1 MDVIVP
7 EQWEKE
13 LPYSSKI
20 NILRCIPNIVQG
32 ARMVYSIPEMSLIT
46 IMVDNISFFKVFQTF
61 EEETNFPIKRYVKSY
76 FRYLLSGEQLNLE
89 KDEK

>member
-1 MDVIVP
+1 MP

-61 EEETNFPIKRYVKSY
+61 EEETNFPIKRYVREFFGVY
-76 FRYLLSGEQLNLE
+76 
-89 KDEK
+89 